1 MWDNTI
7 ITDKGIDLLKRALDG
22 EKINITA
29 IKAGAGKVDVSSLG
43 SQTAVSDIKQIG
55 TIQGITTASDGTIK
69 IGVLFTNTGLTAGYL
84 MTQLGI
90 YARDSYGTEILFAI
104 SQNSTGKEVP
114 SETSMPSW
122 SLVHDFYIKL
132 SNDVSITTTIDPE
145 GYVTF
150 GTLQEELEKQ
160 KIKDT
165 GWYLVT
171 NYLNGCTYYNDTTLV
186 KVRQYGKLVQIIGTV
201 RNTKALRTKSTS
213 DGMPSVAM
221 FKLPD
226 NIPAPQMN
234 TRFVQQGSGVNR
246 FSLLINSSDRTVCV
260 ERYGTTDGIDVPA
273 NQWLNVACSYLV
285 DYEYGL

>member
-7 ITDKGIDLLKRALDG
+7 ITDKGIELLKNALNG
-22 EKINITA
+22 GTINVTA
-29 IKAGAGKVDVSSLG
+29 IKAGAGKVDVSALK
-43 SQTAVSDIKQIG
+43 SQTAVSEIKQSG
-55 TIQGITTASDGTIK
+55 TIQGVTTASDGTIK
-69 IGVLFTNTGLTAGYL
+69 IGVLFSNTGLTAGYL

-90 YARDSYGTEILFAI
+90 YAKDASGTEVLFAI

-160 KIKDT
+160 QAKDT
-165 GWYLVT
+165 GWITVT
-171 NYLNGCTYYNDTTLV
+171 DFYNSCTHYGTNSNV
-186 KVRQYGKLVQIIGTV
+186 QVRQIGKLVQIVGAV
-201 RNTKALRTKSTS
+201 RNKKELPTKQTS
-213 DGMPSVAM
+213 DGIPDVIM

-226 NIPAPQMN
+226 GIGIPRIN
-234 TRFVQQGSGVNR
+234 VRFAQQGSGANR
-246 FSLLINSSDRTVCV
+246 FSIAVVADDRTVV
-260 ERYGTTDGIDVPA
+260 IGRYGTTSCINVPEES
-273 NQWLNVACSYLV
+273 WLNVSLSYIV
-285 DYEYGL
+285 ED

>member
-69 IGVLFTNTGLTAGYL
+69 IGVLFSNTGLTAGYL

-165 GWYLVT
+165 GWITVNT
-171 NYLNGCTYYNDTTLV
+171 FFNGCTHYGASSKV
-186 KVRQYGKLVQIIGTV
+186 RVRQYGNVVSIIGTIGNSKV
-201 RNTKALRTKSTS
+201 LSTKST
-213 DGMPSVAM
+213 GNGFPVVAM

-226 NIPAPQMN
+226 KIDVPMENI
-234 TRFVQQGSGVNR
+234 RFVQQGSGLNR
-246 FSLLINSSDRTVCV
+246 FSLEIDYNTRTVNI
-260 ERYGTTDGIDVPA
+260 ERYGTTSAIDVPA
-273 NQWLNVACSYLV
+273 GQWLNVACSYLV
-285 DYEYGL
+285 Y

>member
-22 EKINITA
+22 EQINITA

-69 IGVLFTNTGLTAGYL
+69 IGVLFSNTGLTAGYL

-165 GWYLVT
+165 GWITVNT
-171 NYLNGCTYYNDTTLV
+171 FFNGCTHYGGNSKV
-186 KVRQYGKLVQIIGTV
+186 RVRQYGNVVSIIGAIGNSKV
-201 RNTKALRTKSTS
+201 LSTKSTG
-213 DGMPSVAM
+213 DRYPIVAM

-226 NIPAPQMN
+226 EIEVPMENIH
-234 TRFVQQGSGVNR
+234 FVQQGSGINR
-246 FSLLINSSDRTVCV
+246 FSLSIDYNTRTVNI
-260 ERYGTTDGIDVPA
+260 ERYGTTSAIDVPA
-273 NQWLNVACSYLV
+273 GQWLNVACSYLV
-285 DYEYGL
+285 Y

>member
-22 EKINITA
+22 EQINITA

-69 IGVLFTNTGLTAGYL
+69 IGVLFSNTGLTAGYL

-165 GWYLVT
+165 GWITVNT
-171 NYLNGCTYYNDTTLV
+171 FFNGCTHYGASSKV
-186 KVRQYGKLVQIIGTV
+186 RVRQYGNVVSIIGTIGNSKV
-201 RNTKALRTKSTS
+201 LSTKST
-213 DGMPSVAM
+213 GNGLPVVEM

-226 NIPAPQMN
+226 EIEVPMEDI
-234 TRFVQQGSGVNR
+234 RFVQQGSGINR
-246 FSLLINSSDRTVCV
+246 FSLSIDYNARTVNI
-260 ERYGTTDGIDVPA
+260 ERYGTTSLIDVPA
-273 NQWLNVACSYLV
+273 NQWLNVTCSYLV
-285 DYEYGL
+285 Y

>member
-7 ITDKGIDLLKRALDG
+7 ITDKGIDFLKRALDG

-69 IGVLFTNTGLTAGYL
+69 IGVLFSNTGLTAGYL

-165 GWYLVT
+165 GWITVNT
-171 NYLNGCTYYNDTTLV
+171 FFNGCTHYGGSSKV
-186 KVRQYGKLVQIIGTV
+186 RVRQYGNVVSIIGTIGNSKV
-201 RNTKALRTKSTS
+201 LSTKGTR
-213 DGMPSVAM
+213 DGYPVVEM

-226 NIPAPQMN
+226 KIDVPMEDI
-234 TRFVQQGSGVNR
+234 RFVQQGSGLNR
-246 FSLLINSSDRTVCV
+246 FSLKIDYNTRIVSI
-260 ERYGTTDGIDVPA
+260 ERYGTTSAIDVPA
-273 NQWLNVACSYLV
+273 GQWLNVACSYLV
-285 DYEYGL
+285 Y

>member
-22 EKINITA
+22 EQINITA

-69 IGVLFTNTGLTAGYL
+69 IGVLFSNTGLTAGYL

-165 GWYLVT
+165 GWITVDT
-171 NYLNGCTYYNDTTLV
+171 FFNGCTHYGASSKV
-186 KVRQYGKLVQIIGTV
+186 RVRQYGNVVSIIGTIGNSKV
-201 RNTKALRTKSTS
+201 LSTKST
-213 DGMPSVAM
+213 GNGLPVVEM

-226 NIPAPQMN
+226 EIEVPMEDI
-234 TRFVQQGSGVNR
+234 RFVQQGSGINR
-246 FSLLINSSDRTVCV
+246 FSLSIDYNARTVNI
-260 ERYGTTDGIDVPA
+260 ERYGTTSLIDVPA
-273 NQWLNVACSYLV
+273 NQWLNVTCSYLV
-285 DYEYGL
+285 Y

>member
-69 IGVLFTNTGLTAGYL
+69 IGVLFSNTGLTAGYL

-165 GWYLVT
+165 GWITVNT
-171 NYLNGCTYYNDTTLV
+171 FFNGCTHYGGNSKV
-186 KVRQYGKLVQIIGTV
+186 RVRQYGNVVSIIGV
-201 RNTKALRTKSTS
+201 IGNSKVLSTKSTS
-213 DGMPSVAM
+213 DGFPIVAM

-226 NIPAPQMN
+226 KIDVPMENI
-234 TRFVQQGSGVNR
+234 RFVQQGSGLNR
-246 FSLLINSSDRTVCV
+246 FSLEIDYNTRTVNI
-260 ERYGTTDGIDVPA
+260 ERYGTTSAIDVPA
-273 NQWLNVACSYLV
+273 GQWLNVACSYLV
-285 DYEYGL
+285 Y

>member
-7 ITDKGIDLLKRALDG
+7 ITDKGIELLKNALNG
-22 EKINITA
+22 GTINVTA
-29 IKAGAGKVDVSSLG
+29 IKAGAGKVDVSALK
-43 SQTAVSDIKQIG
+43 SQTAVSEIKQSG
-55 TIQGITTASDGTIK
+55 TIQGVTTASDGTIK
-69 IGVLFTNTGLTAGYL
+69 IGVLFSNTGLTAGYL

-90 YARDSYGTEILFAI
+90 YAKDASGTEVLFAI

-165 GWYLVT
+165 GWITVNT
-171 NYLNGCTYYNDTTLV
+171 FFNGCTHYGPNSKV
-186 KVRQYGKLVQIIGTV
+186 MVRQYGDVVSIIGAIGNSKV
-201 RNTKALRTKSTS
+201 LKTKSTS
-213 DGMPSVAM
+213 DGYPVVEM

-226 NIPAPQMN
+226 EIEVPMEDI
-234 TRFVQQGSGVNR
+234 RFVQQGSGLNR
-246 FSLLINSSDRTVCV
+246 FSLVINYNTRKVSI
-260 ERYGTTDGIDVPA
+260 ERYGTTSVIDVPV
-273 NQWLNVACSYLV
+273 NQWLNVVCSYLV
-285 DYEYGL
+285 Y

>member
-22 EKINITA
+22 EQINITA

-69 IGVLFTNTGLTAGYL
+69 IGVLFSNTGLTAGYL

-165 GWYLVT
+165 GWITVNT
-171 NYLNGCTYYNDTTLV
+171 FFNGCTHYGASSKV
-186 KVRQYGKLVQIIGTV
+186 RVRQYGNVVSIIGTIGNSKV
-201 RNTKALRTKSTS
+201 LSTKST
-213 DGMPSVAM
+213 GNGLPVVEM

-226 NIPAPQMN
+226 EIEVPMENIH
-234 TRFVQQGSGVNR
+234 FVQQGSGINR
-246 FSLLINSSDRTVCV
+246 FSLSIDYNARTVNI
-260 ERYGTTDGIDVPA
+260 ERYGTTSLIDVPA
-273 NQWLNVACSYLV
+273 NQWLNVTCSYLV
-285 DYEYGL
+285 Y

>member
-22 EKINITA
+22 EQINITA

-43 SQTAVSDIKQIG
+43 SQTAVS
-55 TIQGITTASDGTIK
+55 GITTASDGTIK
-69 IGVLFTNTGLTAGYL
+69 IGVLFSNTGLTAGYL

-145 GYVTF
+145 GYVH
-150 GTLQEELEKQ
+150 LELYRKNWKSRRS
-160 KIKDT
+160 KIQAGSLSILFLMVVLIMD
-165 GWYLVT
+165 
-171 NYLNGCTYYNDTTLV
+171 
-186 KVRQYGKLVQIIGTV
+186 QIPKLGYV
-201 RNTKALRTKSTS
+201 SM
-213 DGMPSVAM
+213 GM
-221 FKLPD
+221 L
-226 NIPAPQMN
+226 
-234 TRFVQQGSGVNR
+234 
-246 FSLLINSSDRTVCV
+246 
-260 ERYGTTDGIDVPA
+260 
-273 NQWLNVACSYLV
+273 
-285 DYEYGL
+285 

>member
-7 ITDKGIDLLKRALDG
+7 ITDKGIELLKNALNG
-22 EKINITA
+22 GTINVTA
-29 IKAGAGKVDVSSLG
+29 IKAGAGKVDVSALK
-43 SQTAVSDIKQIG
+43 SQTAVSEIKQSG
-55 TIQGITTASDGTIK
+55 TIQGVTTASDGTIK
-69 IGVLFTNTGLTAGYL
+69 IGVLFSNTGLTAGYL

-90 YARDSYGTEILFAI
+90 YAKDASGTEVLFAI

-114 SETSMPSW
+114 SETSMPAW

-165 GWYLVT
+165 GWITVNT
-171 NYLNGCTYYNDTTLV
+171 FFNGCTHYGGNSKV
-186 KVRQYGKLVQIIGTV
+186 RVRQYGNVVSIIGAIGNSKV
-201 RNTKALRTKSTS
+201 LSTKSTS
-213 DGMPSVAM
+213 DGFPIVAM

-226 NIPAPQMN
+226 KIDVPMENI
-234 TRFVQQGSGVNR
+234 RFVQQGSGLNR
-246 FSLLINSSDRTVCV
+246 FSLEIDYNTRTVNI
-260 ERYGTTDGIDVPA
+260 ERYGTTSAIDVPA
-273 NQWLNVACSYLV
+273 GQWLNVACSYLV
-285 DYEYGL
+285 Y

>member
-22 EKINITA
+22 EQINITA

-69 IGVLFTNTGLTAGYL
+69 IGVLFSNTGLTAGYL

-165 GWYLVT
+165 GWITVNT
-171 NYLNGCTYYNDTTLV
+171 FFNGCTHYGASSKV
-186 KVRQYGKLVQIIGTV
+186 RVRQYGNVVSIIGTIGNSKV
-201 RNTKALRTKSTS
+201 LSTKSTG
-213 DGMPSVAM
+213 DRYPIVAM

-226 NIPAPQMN
+226 EIEVPMENIH
-234 TRFVQQGSGVNR
+234 FVQQGSGINR
-246 FSLLINSSDRTVCV
+246 FSLSIDYNARTVNI
-260 ERYGTTDGIDVPA
+260 ERYGTTSLIDVPA
-273 NQWLNVACSYLV
+273 NQWLNVTCSYLV
-285 DYEYGL
+285 Y